1 MSMNRLFFD
10 SKIKRSG
17 KVSYMAPRIMTEA
30 EALLEQA
37 LLASSI
43 YQRSAIETAGQENA
57 GYFENGEIV
66 STDNYWGD

>member
-1 MSMNRLFFD
+1 
-10 SKIKRSG
+10 
-17 KVSYMAPRIMTEA
+17 MTESD
-30 EALLEQA
+30 ALLEQN

>member
-1 MSMNRLFFD
+1 M
-10 SKIKRSG
+10 KEKRH
-17 KVSYMAPRIMTEA
+17 KSYWSPRATVTVTEC
-30 EALLEQA
+30 ESP
-37 LLASSI
+37 LLASSV